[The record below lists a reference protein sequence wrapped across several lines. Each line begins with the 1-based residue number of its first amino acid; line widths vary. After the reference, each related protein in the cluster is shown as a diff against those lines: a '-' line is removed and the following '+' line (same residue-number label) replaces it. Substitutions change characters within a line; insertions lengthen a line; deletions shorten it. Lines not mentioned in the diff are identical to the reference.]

1 MNTKDMKS
9 LEFELNN
16 LYQKVRIYSQ
26 KNDYIYTKIYGAWIK
41 EYNQLLDKYNTF
53 TKLHISHLSYASHDL
68 SSTQKTVRAE
78 TVEWFLNTV
87 KNLIE
92 KVKSEINEEREK
104 MTEEEIGNVVDQAAQ
119 EMDVQLSD
127 EDRQEIVDL
136 MDKIKGLDIDV
147 DSLKEQAKDL
157 YDKIDDLGLKLD
169 WNQEKVQGFFSKIIE
184 FFKNLFS

>member
-1 MNTKDMKS
+1 MKS

-104 MTEEEIGNVVDQAAQ
+104 NDGRRNSGS
-119 EMDVQLSD
+119 SD
-127 EDRQEIVDL
+127 EK
-136 MDKIKGLDIDV
+136 M
-147 DSLKEQAKDL
+147 
-157 YDKIDDLGLKLD
+157 
-169 WNQEKVQGFFSKIIE
+169 F
-184 FFKNLFS
+184 

>member
-1 MNTKDMKS
+1 MTGKLAESVGDSDKAEQ
-9 LEFELNN
+9 L
-16 LYQKVRIYSQ
+16 V
-26 KNDYIYTKIYGAWIK
+26 GAVK
-41 EYNQLLDKYNTF
+41 EQVVEGSDNGK
-53 TKLHISHLSYASHDL
+53 KL
-68 SSTQKTVRAE
+68 
-78 TVEWFLNTV
+78 
-87 KNLIE
+87 
-92 KVKSEINEEREK
+92 
-104 MTEEEIGNVVDQAAQ
+104 TEEEIGNVVDQAAQ